1 MRAAKVKVD
10 FVEPF
15 EGTNTSEFQF
25 KPEGDQTAVTW
36 IMSGEHNF
44 IGKAFCL
51 VMNGEKMMGD
61 DIEKGLAQMKS
72 AAKTAS
78 N

>member
-1 MRAAKVKVD
+1 
-10 FVEPF
+10 
-15 EGTNTSEFQF
+15 
-25 KPEGDQTAVTW
+25 
-36 IMSGEHNF
+36 MSGEHNF